1 MNDKTLKTEYAPLQ
15 EPSTYQT
22 GSTKPPKSYMG
33 LILVLLGLVI
43 FLGGIVTVLGMNNI
57 RLKVLLAKQE
67 TQTNAVAF
75 SRSEDQPVVAS
86 AHPTGL
92 GFSGETVPEFWHTYG
107 NLPRGIFIQSVDPGT
122 DAARQG
128 VLPGD
133 VLTHVNGHPITNLE
147 ALASLMNKV
156 TADTVMVVLFRDEEQ
171 ITLTLRLPA
180 GAE

>member
-1 MNDKTLKTEYAPLQ
+1 MSDKPQKTEYTITQ

-33 LILVLLGLVI
+33 LVLVLLGLVI
-43 FLGGIVTVLGMNNI
+43 FLGGIVTVLGLKNI
-57 RLKVLLAKQE
+57 RLQALLAKQE
-67 TQTNAVAF
+67 TQANAIAF
-75 SRSEDQPVVAS
+75 SRSDEQPVVAS

-133 VLTHVNGHPITNLE
+133 VLTHVNGHPINDLE
-147 ALASLMNKV
+147 ALASLMNES
-156 TADTVMVVLFRDEEQ
+156 TADSVSVTLFRDEER
-171 ITLTLRLPA
+171 ITLTLRIPA
-180 GAE
+180 GTE